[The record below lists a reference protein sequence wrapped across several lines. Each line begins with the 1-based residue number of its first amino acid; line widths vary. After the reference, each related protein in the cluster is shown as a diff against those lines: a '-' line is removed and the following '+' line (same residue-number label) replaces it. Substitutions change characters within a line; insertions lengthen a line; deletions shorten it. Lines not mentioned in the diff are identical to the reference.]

1 MCGFTIF
8 VSRKNKFTE
17 KLINKDTLNHRGP
30 DFFNSIKF
38 KNILINHWRLS
49 IVDLSKKSNQPIED
63 KKYIFAYNGEIYD
76 YNSLSKKFN
85 LNNKE
90 NSDTKFLF
98 NLLCKKNNLN
108 LIRNFSGFYSYAYLD
123 KQKNKINFSRDILGK
138 KPLFYY
144 KDHEKFIISSEE
156 KGILNFIEK
165 KIDDKSVF
173 EYFFYK
179 NIHFNKT
186 FFKNIKSIPPGAK
199 LSFDINNWN
208 LRSNK
213 SWRQYYQ
220 ENIFRNVRKKDFNK
234 NFKKT
239 LINSI
244 EKRNFCDV
252 KTQLALS
259 SGYDSSLIL
268 NFIKK
273 NSNIK
278 NFDRAIS
285 IGFNKQSDET
295 FIAKKIAYTLKSK
308 LQIINFKEIRLS
320 NLEEII
326 KFYDAPLEHPSS
338 IGIDLICK
346 EVKKTDKV
354 LITGEGADDL
364 LFGYDHYRKK
374 KQNSFAFR
382 TFIKKKI
389 LKKILS
395 DKENLK
401 IFNHINSK
409 NNISLFRK
417 KALSSSFL
425 SRELEIKTHMQT
437 LLKRNDRIS
446 MKNSVEIRC
455 PFLDINLIKL
465 IPKKTKLRKQFFLKR
480 FFDEKVFNLIN
491 KQKKIGFYVPLLKL
505 YGSNKTKF
513 NEYIN
518 ITINFF
524 KLRGFNIE
532 KDIRNNEEIK
542 WVLLNIGIFLKQHKQ
557 K

>member
-8 VSRKNKFTE
+8 ISKKNKFTG
-17 KLINKDTLNHRGP
+17 KLIDKHILNHRGP
-30 DFFNSIKF
+30 DSFKFIKF
-38 KNILINHWRLS
+38 KNILISHWRLS
-49 IVDLSKKSNQPIED
+49 IVDLSKKSNQPIEN

-76 YNSLSKKFN
+76 YNFLSKKFN
-85 LNNKE
+85 LNNTE
-90 NSDTKFLF
+90 NSDTRFLF
-98 NLLCKKNNLN
+98 NLLCKKKNLN
-108 LIRNFSGFYSYAYLD
+108 LIKKFSGFYSYAYLD
-123 KQKNKINFSRDILGK
+123 KEEKKINFSRDILGK

-144 KDHEKFIISSEE
+144 KDNDKFIISSEE

-165 KIDDKSVF
+165 KVDEKSIF

-208 LRSNK
+208 LSSDK
-213 SWRQYYQ
+213 SWKQYYH
-220 ENIFRNVRKKDFNK
+220 ENLFKNDGKKFNTS
-234 NFKKT
+234 FKKT

-268 NFIKK
+268 NLIKK

-285 IGFNKQSDET
+285 VGFNKQSDET
-295 FIAKKIAYTLKSK
+295 KIAKKIAKILKSK
-308 LQIINFKEIRLS
+308 LHIINLKKIGLS

-364 LFGYDHYRKK
+364 LFGYDHYRGK

-382 TFIKKKI
+382 FFLKKKI
-389 LKKILS
+389 LKKLLS
-395 DKENLK
+395 NKKNLK
-401 IFNHINSK
+401 IFQNINNK
-409 NNISLFRK
+409 NNIPFLRK
-417 KALSSSFL
+417 RALISNFS

-465 IPKKTKLRKQFFLKR
+465 IPKKTMLRKQDFLKK
-480 FFDEKVFNLIN
+480 FFDKDVLNLLN
-491 KQKKIGFYVPLLKL
+491 KEKKIGFFVPLLEIYK
-505 YGSNKTKF
+505 SNKKKF
-513 NEYIN
+513 DQYIN
-518 ITINFF
+518 ISLKFF
-524 KLRGFNIE
+524 KLRGFYIE
-532 KDIRNNEEIK
+532 KGIQSNEEIK
-542 WVLLNIGIFLKQHKQ
+542 WVLLNIGIFLKQHQ
-557 K
+557 

>member
-8 VSRKNKFTE
+8 VSKKNNFTE

-38 KNILINHWRLS
+38 KNILISHWRLS
-49 IVDLSKKSNQPIED
+49 IVDLSKKSNQPIEN

-108 LIRNFSGFYSYAYLD
+108 LIKDFSGFYSYAYLD
-123 KQKNKINFSRDILGK
+123 KKKNKINFSRDTLGK

-144 KDHEKFIISSEE
+144 KDREKFIISSEE

-179 NIHFNKT
+179 NIYFDKT
-186 FFKNIKSIPPGAK
+186 FFKNIKSVPPGAR
-199 LSFDINNWN
+199 LNFDINNWN

-213 SWRQYYQ
+213 NWEKYYQ
-220 ENIFRNVRKKDFNK
+220 ENMFRNLKRKDFNK

-239 LINSI
+239 FIKSI

-273 NSNIK
+273 NNNIK

-285 IGFNKQSDET
+285 IGFNKNSDET
-295 FIAKKIAYTLKSK
+295 FVAKKIAHILKSK
-308 LQIINFKEIRLS
+308 LKIINFKKIGLS

-326 KFYDAPLEHPSS
+326 KYYDAPLEHPSS

-374 KQNSFAFR
+374 KQSSFAFR
-382 TFIKKKI
+382 TFITKKI

-395 DKENLK
+395 DKKNLS
-401 IFNHINSK
+401 IFNNVNNK
-409 NNISLFRK
+409 NNIPFFRK
-417 KALSSSFL
+417 IALSSSFL

-465 IPKKTKLRKQFFLKR
+465 IPKNTKLRKQIFLKK
-480 FFDEKVFNLIN
+480 FFDEKVFNLLN
-491 KQKKIGFYVPLLKL
+491 KEKKIGFFIPLLKL
-505 YGSNKTKF
+505 YESNKTKF

-518 ITINFF
+518 ISINFF
-524 KLRGFNIE
+524 KLRGFNIS
-532 KDIRNNEEIK
+532 KDIQNNEEIK
-542 WVLLNIGIFLKQHKQ
+542 WVLLNIGIFLKQHK
-557 K
+557 

>member
-8 VSRKNKFTE
+8 VSKKNRFIE
-17 KLINKDTLNHRGP
+17 KLIKKDTLNHRGP
-30 DFFNSIKF
+30 DFFKSIKF
-38 KNILINHWRLS
+38 KNILISHWRLS
-49 IVDLSKKSNQPIED
+49 IVDLSKKSNQPIEN

-76 YNSLSKKFN
+76 YNSLSQKFN
-85 LNNKE
+85 LNNTE
-90 NSDTKFLF
+90 NSDTRFLF
-98 NLLCKKNNLN
+98 NLLCKKKNLD
-108 LIRNFSGFYSYAYLD
+108 LIKNFSGFYSYAFLD
-123 KQKNKINFSRDILGK
+123 KQKNKISFSRDILGK

-144 KDHEKFIISSEE
+144 KDRDKFIISSEE
-156 KGILNFIEK
+156 KGILSFIEK
-165 KIDDKSVF
+165 KIDDKSIL

-220 ENIFRNVRKKDFNK
+220 ENIFKNIRKKILDR
-234 NFKKT
+234 NFERT
-239 LINSI
+239 LISSI
-244 EKRNFCDV
+244 EKRNLCDV

-268 NFIKK
+268 NLIKK
-273 NSNIK
+273 SKNIK
-278 NFDRAIS
+278 NFDRSIS
-285 IGFNKQSDET
+285 VGFNKHSDET
-295 FIAKKIAYTLKSK
+295 IIAKKIAHILKSK
-308 LQIINFKEIRLS
+308 LQIISFKKIDLS

-346 EVKKTDKV
+346 EAKKTDKV

-364 LFGYDHYRKK
+364 LFGYDHYRRK
-374 KQNSFAFR
+374 KQSSFAFR
-382 TFIKKKI
+382 TFLTKKI
-389 LKKILS
+389 LNKILS
-395 DKENLK
+395 DKNNLS
-401 IFNHINSK
+401 IFNHINKK
-409 NNISLFRK
+409 NNIPFFRK
-417 KALSSSFL
+417 RALSSKFS

-465 IPKKTKLRKQFFLKR
+465 IPKKTKYRKQVFLKK
-480 FFDEKVFNLIN
+480 FFDKKILNLLN
-491 KQKKIGFYVPLLKL
+491 KQKKIGFFVPLLKF
-505 YGSNKTKF
+505 YGSNKKRI
-513 NEYIN
+513 NEYLSISL
-518 ITINFF
+518 NFL
-524 KLRGFNIE
+524 KLRGLHIN
-532 KDIRNNEEIK
+532 KNMQDNKEIK
-542 WVLLNIGIFLKQHKQ
+542 WVLLNIGIFLKQHE
-557 K
+557 